1 MAIRLAAVLLVGAL
15 ACAAELPLVRVALR
29 PASAV
34 AAPQARLAE
43 VADLSGDPAGVAE
56 LGEVPVLTLFG
67 AGVFRLDERRV
78 RAALGRRAAPWRLEV
93 SGVGQVSV
101 PSRRFAADELVVAA
115 RAAIEPAGDELE
127 IGLVRPL
134 ADLVVPDLGG
144 GVRLVADAVDR
155 TLVSG
160 EIPVRVRVL
169 LGDAELGRALVPL
182 AVGRF
187 RTLAV
192 AAAPIARGQLIA
204 AADVRSERVRVS
216 QRHLDSLGDPAQ
228 AIGRLATRDL
238 REGDHLPRWSVA
250 TPPDVRAGS
259 PVTLVWRGDGIEL
272 TASGES
278 MTTARLGERIH
289 VRRAD
294 GQVVKAQV
302 IGEGVALLER

>member
-1 MAIRLAAVLLVGAL
+1 MFPRLAMLLLVGAL
-15 ACAAELPLVRVALR
+15 AGAAEPPLVRVALR
-29 PASAV
+29 PVSAV
-34 AAPQARLAE
+34 AAPQARLLDVAE
-43 VADLSGDPAGVAE
+43 LSGDPAGVAE

-67 AGVFRLDERRV
+67 AGVFRLDERRL
-78 RAALGRRAAPWRLEV
+78 RAALGRRVAAWRLEV

-101 PSRRFAADELVVAA
+101 PPRRIAADELMDVA
-115 RAAIEPAGDELE
+115 RAAIDPAGDELE
-127 IGLVRPL
+127 IRLARPL
-134 ADLVVPDLGG
+134 AELVVPDLGA

-160 EIPVRVRVL
+160 EVPVRVRAM

-204 AADVRSERVRVS
+204 VSDVRSERVRVD
-216 QRHLDSLGDPAQ
+216 QRHLDSLGDPAL

-250 TPPDVRAGS
+250 IPPDVRSGS

-272 TASGES
+272 TASGQS
-278 MTTARLGERIH
+278 MTTARIGERIH

-294 GQVVKAQV
+294 GQLVKAQV